1 MGNMHFLKSCSGILG
16 LVSLSLGVEWV
27 DICTSSSGKQC
38 CASDDTGMGNASARH
53 RYWIMLDQ
61 GSVQNLDLLCRTEE
75 SHSRLAVF
83 ESQRENDCVTK
94 YIIDKETSESPW
106 IPLTSAV
113 CPRHQMS

>member
-1 MGNMHFLKSCSGILG
+1 MGFFLKSCYGILG
-16 LVSLSLGVEWV
+16 LVSLSMGVEWV

-75 SHSRLAVF
+75 SHYK
-83 ESQRENDCVTK
+83 NDTVDK
-94 YIIDKETSESPW
+94 YLPNIQSSSVDLPCLN
-106 IPLTSAV
+106 P
-113 CPRHQMS
+113 